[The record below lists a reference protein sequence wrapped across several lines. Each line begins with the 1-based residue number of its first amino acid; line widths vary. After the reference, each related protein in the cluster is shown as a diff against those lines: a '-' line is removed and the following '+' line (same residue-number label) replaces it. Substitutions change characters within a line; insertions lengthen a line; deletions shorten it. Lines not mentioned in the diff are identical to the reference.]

1 MQRAARNRT
10 ITLDEG
16 EERRSAAMCPQA
28 YAPGMADAVLHAD
41 AFDILPALPDAFADL
56 LIADPPY
63 NLSKTYGDSAF
74 RKMSDGDYAAFTRRW
89 LEAARH
95 TLKATASIYVCCDW
109 RGSMVVGGILGEYFT
124 VQNRITWQREKGR
137 GARRNWKNAMEDI
150 WFATVSP
157 KDYTF
162 HAEAVMLRRRVLAP
176 YRLDGQPKG
185 WIENKNEHE
194 KLRDTYPSNFWD
206 DITVPYWSM
215 PENTDHP
222 TQKPEKLCAR
232 LILASS
238 NPGDVIL
245 DPFAGTGTS
254 AVAARKLGR
263 GFICIEREGAYCA
276 LAQKRLELA
285 RDNPAIQ
292 GYAGGVFWERNTLAL
307 QKKLAEEASA

>member
-16 EERRSAAMCPQA
+16 ELARYAGLCPCAFQ
-28 YAPGMADAVLHAD
+28 PGTADAIFHAD
-41 AFDILPALPDAFADL
+41 AFELLPALPDQCADL

-63 NLSKTYGDSAF
+63 NLRKTYGDSDF

-89 LEAARH
+89 LEAALH
-95 TLKATASIYVCCDW
+95 TLTDTASVYVCSDW
-109 RGSMVVGGILGEYFT
+109 RTSMVIGGILGEYLT

-157 KDYTF
+157 KHYTF
-162 HAEAVMLRRRVLAP
+162 HARAVMARRRVLAP
-176 YRLDGQPKG
+176 YREDGRPKD
-185 WIENKNEHE
+185 WVEHKNERF
-194 KLRDTYPSNFWD
+194 RDTYPSNFWD
-206 DITVPYWSM
+206 DVTVPYWSM

-222 TQKPEKLCAR
+222 TQKPEKLYAR

-238 NPGDVIL
+238 DPGDVIL
-245 DPFAGTGTS
+245 DPFAGVGTA
-254 AVAARKLGR
+254 AVAAKKLGR
-263 GFICIEREGAYCA
+263 GFLCIEREETYCA

-285 RDNPAIQ
+285 GENQAIQ
-292 GYAGGVFWERNTLAL
+292 GYVDGVFWERNTLAL
-307 QKKLAEEASA
+307 QNRRQEK